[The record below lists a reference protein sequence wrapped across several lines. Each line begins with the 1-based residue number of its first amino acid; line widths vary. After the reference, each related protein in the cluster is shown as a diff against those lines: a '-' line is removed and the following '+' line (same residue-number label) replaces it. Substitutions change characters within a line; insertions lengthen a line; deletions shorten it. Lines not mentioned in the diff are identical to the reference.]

1 MPATDAT
8 PAASPAQGGH
18 GHLKKVLGPFQLWG
32 IAVGLVISGEY
43 FGWSYG
49 WNTAG
54 TLGFLVA
61 TVLVATM
68 YTTFIFSFTELST
81 AIPHAGGPFAYARR
95 AFGPNGG
102 FVAGFATLIEFVF
115 APPAIALA
123 IGAYLNVQF
132 PGINPKWFALGAYVI
147 FIGLN
152 WIGVGIA
159 AAFELFVT
167 VLAIVELLVFM
178 GVVTPGWTLANFTA
192 NGWAGGSVLN
202 GAAISGIFASIPFAI
217 WFFLAI
223 EGAAMAAEEARD
235 PHRTI
240 PIAYTTGI
248 VTLVVLAFGVMIF
261 AGGVGDWRKLANIND
276 PLPQAMKAVVGEN
289 SGWLHMLVWIGL
301 FGLIASFHGII
312 MGYSRQI
319 FALARAGYLPRYFAG
334 LSPRFDTPHRA
345 LLAGGVIGVIAIF
358 SDEWVQFGGQ
368 TLTANIVTMAVLGAI
383 VMYLISMA
391 ALFKLRNSE
400 PNLLRTYRAPFY
412 PVFPAIALGL
422 GVVCLG
428 AMVWFNAMLTL
439 LFIVLMAAAYGY
451 FLLTSGQREAA
462 APTRCCLRPPA
473 PDRRSRTPKRCC
485 TAPPSPARSS
495 ASKTFGRSWPSRARR
510 VRATTSPASQRGSA
524 KSAWPRATSWPTC
537 RCRRS
542 STRRWCRTRATTSPG
557 SSSTATTRGLRAG
570 GATSRS
576 ARSATGCWRR
586 SHARQRLARSHRAS
600 RPRWWPPCPS

>member
-1 MPATDAT
+1 MNSTTAASTS
-8 PAASPAQGGH
+8 ASPAHTGT
-18 GHLKKVLGPFQLWG
+18 GHLKKVLGPVQLWG

-95 AFGPNGG
+95 AFGPTGG

-178 GVVTPGWTLANFTA
+178 GVVTPGWTMANFVA

-202 GAAISGIFASIPFAI
+202 GAAVAGIFASIPFAI

-276 PLPQAMKAVVGEN
+276 PLPQAMKAVVGDN

-345 LLAGGVIGVIAIF
+345 LLAGGVIGIIAIF

-391 ALFKLRNSE
+391 ALFKLRRSE
-400 PNLLRTYRAPFY
+400 PDLLRTYRAPFY

-428 AMVWFNAMLTL
+428 AMVWFNGMLTL

-451 FLLTSGQREAA
+451 FLLTSGQRKAA
-462 APTRCCLRPPA
+462 APDEML
-473 PDRRSRTPKRCC
+473 S
-485 TAPPSPARSS
+485 SP
-495 ASKTFGRSWPSRARR
+495 
-510 VRATTSPASQRGSA
+510 TTSA
-524 KSAWPRATSWPTC
+524 
-537 RCRRS
+537 
-542 STRRWCRTRATTSPG
+542 
-557 SSSTATTRGLRAG
+557 
-570 GATSRS
+570 
-576 ARSATGCWRR
+576 
-586 SHARQRLARSHRAS
+586 
-600 RPRWWPPCPS
+600 

>member
-1 MPATDAT
+1 MHSTE
-8 PAASPAQGGH
+8 ASPAAATTQAGT
-18 GHLKKVLGPFQLWG
+18 GHLKKVLGPIQLWG

-95 AFGPNGG
+95 AFGPTGG

-147 FIGLN
+147 FIALN

-178 GVVTPGWTLANFTA
+178 GVVTPGWTMANFVA
-192 NGWAGGSVLN
+192 NGWAGGNVLN

-276 PLPQAMKAVVGEN
+276 PLPQAMKAVVGDN

-391 ALFKLRNSE
+391 ALFKLRRSE

-428 AMVWFNAMLTL
+428 AMVWFNFMLTV
-439 LFIVLMAAAYGY
+439 LFLVLMAAAYGY
-451 FLLTSGQREAA
+451 FLATSAQRKAA
-462 APTRCCLRPPA
+462 APDEML
-473 PDRRSRTPKRCC
+473 S
-485 TAPPSPARSS
+485 SS
-495 ASKTFGRSWPSRARR
+495 ATNA
-510 VRATTSPASQRGSA
+510 
-524 KSAWPRATSWPTC
+524 
-537 RCRRS
+537 
-542 STRRWCRTRATTSPG
+542 
-557 SSSTATTRGLRAG
+557 
-570 GATSRS
+570 
-576 ARSATGCWRR
+576 
-586 SHARQRLARSHRAS
+586 
-600 RPRWWPPCPS
+600 